1 MASKNKETE
10 AVAEKAAAP
19 SQPQSHGRRYVG
31 TKETIAFILFDVSA
45 SFNIDKFNS
54 IFLDRCLVIDLKF
67 RTIVDPLVGIWDVIN
82 DIFLAALV
90 DRTRT
95 RFGKFRPYLILYML
109 YGVPMALIYRALPLI
124 FAAVPG
130 GLAPDYSAKLI
141 TYLVLSI
148 FNSLTGTLNGISRTG
163 IIATITPDIR
173 DRTRLITAANLL
185 SGFCE
190 KLPEQLLSI
199 FMDIVDRNKGKIAQH
214 IIETKVRKL
223 FIVFGVGTVFVSG
236 MLATYFAIITKER
249 VPQSVDKPRLRDSF
263 KSIATNKPL
272 LILTLSDF
280 VSAFGLSSGLDTYY
294 KSVLNFSSMY
304 LIVGIPGAI
313 ISPLSYS
320 YVPWARERFSSK
332 LIWIVTSHANSFF
345 LVGVFL
351 IGSINRNYKKI
362 KAMIPAFMLQ
372 ESLFMSYYGLYKVI
386 PEELRNEAIDYCEW
400 KNGFRTEGMT
410 GVAKGLAN
418 KLVTYLGGS
427 IKTFLL
433 RKIGFKQGEDYL
445 NQDSATEYK
454 LFMMCTLLP
463 FVTGI
468 GGLIPKLF
476 YNIDAKTRKQMYDD
490 LAARRQ
496 AAVIAHEL
504 KADSEDQA
512 VTAEETD

>member
-1 MASKNKETE
+1 MASKKKGNEE
-10 AVAEKAAAP
+10 VAEKKASPAQHK
-19 SQPQSHGRRYVG
+19 SQGRRYVG

-45 SFNIDKFNS
+45 SFNIDRQNET
-54 IFLDRCLVIDLKF
+54 FLSRCLVIDYKF
-67 RTIVDPLVGIWDVIN
+67 RTVFDFIVGIWDIIN
-82 DIFLAALV
+82 DIFLAAII

-95 RFGKFRPYLILYML
+95 RFGKFRPYLILYMV
-109 YGVPMALIYRALPLI
+109 YGVPVALLFRSLPLL
-124 FAAVPG
+124 FASIPG
-130 GLAPDYSAKLI
+130 GLAAKYTPKLV
-141 TYLVLSI
+141 TYVVLSL

-199 FMDIVDRNKGKIAQH
+199 FMDIIDSKKGKIAQR
-214 IIETKVRKL
+214 IIETKIRKL
-223 FIVFGVGTVFVSG
+223 FVVFGVGTVAVSG
-236 MLATYFAIITKER
+236 MLATYFAIVTKER
-249 VPQSVDKPRLRDSF
+249 VPQSVDKPRIIDSF
-263 KSIATNKPL
+263 KSIITNKPL

-280 VSAFGLSSGLDTYY
+280 VSAFSLSSGVDVYY

-332 LIWIVTSHANSFF
+332 LIWIFTSHCNSF
-345 LVGVFL
+345 LMLGVFFV
-351 IGSINRNYKKI
+351 GSINHNYKKL

-410 GVAKGLAN
+410 GVAKNLAQ

-427 IKTFLL
+427 IKTFIMS
-433 RKIGFKQGEDYL
+433 KIGVRQGEDYL
-445 NQDSATEYK
+445 NQTSATEYK

-463 FVTGI
+463 FATGI
-468 GGLIPKLF
+468 FGLIPKLF
-476 YNIDAKTRKQMYDD
+476 YNIDSKTRKQMYEE
-490 LAARRQ
+490 LAARR
-496 AAVIAHEL
+496 AAAIMAHEL
-504 KADSEDQA
+504 EADGVKAPTE
-512 VTAEETD
+512 